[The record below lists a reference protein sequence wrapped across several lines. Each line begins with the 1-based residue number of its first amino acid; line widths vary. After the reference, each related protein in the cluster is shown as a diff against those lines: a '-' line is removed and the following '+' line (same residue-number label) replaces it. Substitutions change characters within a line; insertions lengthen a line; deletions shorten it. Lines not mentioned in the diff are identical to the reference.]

1 MSEEIRNQEEE
12 RNETKKEKK
21 EKRKKNPGRGVTLFL
36 HFLQHCALVIWAV
49 AFAVILYSYIRVTT
63 CDGTH
68 ISYRVTAQDN
78 VFFEDTDL
86 FLNIFKT
93 ELSEILKYSAIKGQ
107 METGGFFDPGKEIDV
122 TAFANRHTGVPSQY
136 ITARYRLEDLIKW
149 AQYGFNRKEIYM
161 TGEEVADFLS
171 DGRTLTMVDGANASY
186 AGSRVSYLDSYN
198 ARDMRVRDVSGNVM
212 TVTDHSDG
220 ESIRDDVVASIL
232 ENRYQTIDG
241 KNIEDQVF
249 TWQEYYELCDNV
261 MAAADDLS
269 FNYDTYMSYND
280 YYEADNSNMV
290 FYIQRTVGND
300 TEIFTNLTGQNLSR
314 LSSDAIEKQL
324 KDLCEKY
331 VIYEP
336 GNMYFYTNLS
346 LSENYMRQIFSA
358 FEYAYPENTRI
369 FIGVKGTL
377 VAPDAFAKAMSAYS
391 SLSPYY
397 WQYLGAGVFAIFM
410 YLLLLLLLTLREGR
424 AVRRDTGEFYIR
436 LCQEDRIPTE
446 IMLALGALTAGI
458 CYWLA
463 EEVIVVRLWSEKLA
477 YNGMTLMIIGLY
489 AALVSLGFSFFYY
502 SMVRRWKART
512 LWENSLCRWLFRSGK
527 KLILHIYD
535 NAAVVL
541 RVWIPFGLLVIIN
554 VGFTLLVNPR
564 RHGEFMLIIILLIDI
579 VAGILLY
586 RSAMARQKIL
596 QGIQRINGGDME
608 YKIDEASLH
617 GDNLVLAR
625 AVNNIGEGISNA
637 VATSMKDERMKA
649 DLITNVSHDIKTPL
663 TSIIN
668 YVDLIKRENVDNPK
682 VREYIE
688 VLDAKSQ
695 RLKQL
700 TDDLVEAS
708 KISSGNIILQLEK
721 INLIELMHQTIGEF
735 SEKFE
740 QKALVP
746 VVRAPQENILIE
758 ADSRRIWRV
767 IENLFNNVCKY
778 ALPGT
783 RVYIDIEKLK
793 EAGQVTLSIM
803 NISESPLKVNAE
815 ELTERFIRGDESR
828 TTEGSGLG
836 LSIAKNLTEVQ
847 KGQFEIRVEG
857 DLFKVILT
865 FPQLTT

>member
-12 RNETKKEKK
+12 KNKTKR
-21 EKRKKNPGRGVTLFL
+21 EKRKKSTGRGITLFL
-36 HFLQHCALVIWAV
+36 HFLQHCALVIGAV
-49 AFAVILYSYIRVTT
+49 AFAIILFGSYIRVSTW
-63 CDGTH
+63 DGSH

-93 ELSEILKYSAIKGQ
+93 EISNIFRYGAIKGQ
-107 METGGFFDPGKEIDV
+107 METNGVFDPGKEVDV
-122 TAFANRHTGVPSQY
+122 TAFANRYTGVPSQY

-149 AQYGFNRKEIYM
+149 AQYGFVRKEVYM
-161 TGEEVADFLS
+161 TGKEVEAFLS
-171 DGRTLTMVDGANASY
+171 DGRTITVIDGANNSY
-186 AGSRVSYLDSYN
+186 AGSRVSYLDSYS
-198 ARDMRVRDVSGNVM
+198 ARDTRVKEVSGN
-212 TVTDHSDG
+212 TLLSADDDSG
-220 ESIRDDVVASIL
+220 ESIRDDVEATVL

-249 TWQEYYELCDNV
+249 AWSDYYELCHNV
-261 MAAADDLS
+261 MAAANDLC
-269 FNYDTYMSYND
+269 FNYETYMSYND
-280 YYEADNSNMV
+280 YYEAENSNMV

-300 TEIFTNLTGQNLSR
+300 TQVFTNQNYVQQSF
-314 LSSDAIEKQL
+314 DKAKDQL
-324 KDLCEKY
+324 KDMCEKY

-336 GNMYFYTNLS
+336 ENMFFYTNLS
-346 LSENYMRQIFSA
+346 LSENYMRQIFGA

-369 FIGVKGTL
+369 FIGVDGTL
-377 VAPDAFAKAMSAYS
+377 MAPDAFTKALSAYGS
-391 SLSPYY
+391 ISPYY
-397 WQYLGAGVFAIFM
+397 WQYLGVGVLCIFI
-410 YLLLLLLLTLREGR
+410 YLFLLLVLTLREGR
-424 AVRRDTGEFYIR
+424 AVRKDTGESYIR

-446 IMLALGALTAGI
+446 IMVAFGAFVAGI
-458 CYWLA
+458 YYWLA
-463 EEVIVVRLWSEKLA
+463 EEVVIDQLRNWDVSYDTMSLI
-477 YNGMTLMIIGLY
+477 IIGAY

-502 SMVRRWKART
+502 SIVRRWKAHM
-512 LWENSLCRWLFRSGK
+512 LWRNSLCRRLFESGK
-527 KLILHIYD
+527 KLVLHIYD
-535 NAAVVL
+535 NAAVML
-541 RVWIPFGLLVIIN
+541 RVWVPFGLLVFINII
-554 VGFTLLVNPR
+554 FTLMAVEF
-564 RHGEFMLIIILLIDI
+564 RHGEFMLILVLVIDI

-586 RSAMARQKIL
+586 RSAMARQSIL
-596 QGIQRINGGDME
+596 QGIQKINGGDME
-608 YKIDEASLH
+608 HKIDESSLH
-617 GDNLVLAR
+617 GDNLVLAQ
-625 AVNNIGEGISNA
+625 AVNNIGDGISNA

-708 KISSGNIILQLEK
+708 KISSGNITLQWEK
-721 INLIELMHQTIGEF
+721 INLVELIQQAIGEF

-740 QKALVP
+740 QKSLAP
-746 VVRAPQENILIE
+746 VLRAPQEDVLME

-767 IENLFNNVCKY
+767 IENLFINVCKY

-783 RVYIDIEKLK
+783 RVYIDIEKFK
-793 EAGQVTLSIM
+793 EVGKITLSVM
-803 NISESPLKVNAE
+803 NISENPLKVSVE

-847 KGQFEIRVEG
+847 KGKFEIRMEG

-865 FPQLTT
+865 FPQLSK